1 MKTNNK
7 NKNKG
12 FTLIEVVAV
21 MAIIT
26 ILAAVLIPNV
36 TGYITE
42 ARKFEVL
49 EQARKVV
56 LTVETINMKSK
67 NTISKDALISSV
79 ISERTTGLI
88 EAKDIDLL
96 DSAVKKIS
104 DCYSVVDIDE
114 YDFTIKEG
122 GTLDT
127 VVKK

>member
-1 MKTNNK
+1 MKRNK

-49 EQARKVV
+49 EQARKVI

-88 EAKDIDLL
+88 ESKDIDLL

-104 DCYSVVDIDE
+104 DCYNVVDIDE
-114 YDFTIKEG
+114 YDFTIKES